1 MYLLACQT
9 LFISVNISEWSYS
22 RRPPTVVFFLLGV
35 LFLQGSVYLLYWVL
49 SFQAQ
54 FVVNVFTLVCCWPP
68 LNLSFMSVVLSDTP
82 LLVSE
87 VLWFC
92 NSAARTEWIVALRN
106 PPRLN
111 KDASLGKYAVH
122 FGSGSTFTKTS
133 ACPWRNAKVFSTVVY
148 EKTSKQQWRMLT

>member
-1 MYLLACQT
+1 MIIFT
-9 LFISVNISEWSYS
+9 PTTYS
-22 RRPPTVVFFLLGV
+22 CFLSARCAV
-35 LFLQGSVYLLYWVL
+35 FLQGSVCLLYWVL
-49 SFQAQ
+49 SFQGQ
-54 FVVNVFTLVCCWPP
+54 FVVNVFTLVCCCCWPP

-111 KDASLGKYAVH
+111 KDAGLGKYAVH